1 MPDRVFLDTNVFV
14 YLYDSD
20 SPDKQARARALLE
33 RLSLSDT
40 LFVSTQVLQEFY
52 VTVTRKFA
60 TRLTEDEIL
69 LATQTLSTLPVVR
82 VSVEMIF
89 SAIDLVRRL
98 QFSFW
103 DGLIL
108 QAALKA
114 GCTLLISE
122 DLQHGQR
129 IGNLRIENPF
139 L

>member
-20 SPDKQARARALLE
+20 EPAKQARARALIE
-33 RLSLSDT
+33 RLSLSNNV
-40 LFVSTQVLQEFY
+40 FVSTQVLQEFY

-60 TRLTEDEIL
+60 KQLTHEEIV
-69 LATQTLSTLPVVR
+69 LATRSLGDLPVVR

-89 SAIDLVRRL
+89 SAIELVRQL
-98 QFSFW
+98 QLSFW
-103 DGLIL
+103 DTLIL

-114 GCTLLISE
+114 GCTLLFSE
-122 DLQHGQR
+122 DMQHGQR
-129 IGNLRIENPF
+129 IGSLRIENPF

>member
-20 SPDKQARARALLE
+20 NPDKQARARALLE

-52 VTVTRKFA
+52 VTVSRKFSKQLTQEEIFLA
-60 TRLTEDEIL
+60 TR
-69 LATQTLSTLPVVR
+69 TLSALPVVR

-89 SAIDLVRRL
+89 SAIELVRRL
-98 QFSFW
+98 QLSFW

-108 QAALKA
+108 QAALKS
-114 GCTLLISE
+114 GCSLLFSE

-129 IGNLRIENPF
+129 IGSLRIVNPF

>member
-1 MPDRVFLDTNVFV
+1 
-14 YLYDSD
+14 
-20 SPDKQARARALLE
+20 
-33 RLSLSDT
+33 
-40 LFVSTQVLQEFY
+40 VLQEFY

-60 TRLTEDEIL
+60 KQLTQDEIL
-69 LATQTLSTLPVVR
+69 LATRTLSALPVVR

-98 QFSFW
+98 QLSFW

-108 QAALKA
+108 QAALKS
-114 GCTLLISE
+114 GCTLLFSE

>member
-20 SPDKQARARALLE
+20 SPDKQARARALLDY
-33 RLSLSDT
+33 LSVSNT

-52 VTVTRKFA
+52 VTVSRKFSKQ
-60 TRLTEDEIL
+60 LTQDEIL
-69 LATQTLSTLPVVR
+69 LATRTLSALPVVR

-89 SAIDLVRRL
+89 SAIELVRRL

-114 GCTLLISE
+114 ECTLLVSE